1 MNITKK
7 LFLSIVYLLLA
18 FPLQAQIKPTAML
31 LPIYFVDLDKK
42 GLQGSLNNHVQ
53 TELSAYYE
61 LKSEKEIEQARDAA
75 IDKLSSENCTEEAC
89 VKVMGEM
96 LDVEYTFSLEVID
109 TGEGWDLTA
118 VRQDLDGVSSRR
130 NELCKNCSLSKARKS
145 LSGML
150 TALRP
155 GEMLIQR
162 GKASLRLEATPQA
175 QVFLDGRDQG
185 KTPLDLSVDARKP
198 LEILM
203 VAEGYNDFTEEFIL
217 EPGEKRKKHVKL
229 VRKRGR
235 VRIVSDPSGAKIFI
249 NGKPE
254 IGADGKTKQTPADLR
269 LVYGDHELRL
279 TLDKYEDSK
288 QNLNINRQN
297 LGKTNLKLEP
307 KPGRLVV
314 RVPSENKNSN
324 VYINGY
330 SVGSMGGS
338 ISKTFEVPA
347 NRWLQIEVKDRLA
360 FSGKKSVKVKPDGSG
375 SVSFDWLRTQ
385 DSDGFRFGVAYEQD
399 FFSLILKGAGG
410 TKIIS
415 NYSVSGISVHGILS
429 PGRHLL
435 SLKFLNG
442 SGTITEP
449 STPFYLVS
457 GNQLYTVTGTN
468 ASVFRLLYSPQWEP
482 GWNYA
487 LGWERISFNFEA
499 AQGTQTHVV
508 SSFLTEGGF
517 DFSSFSDWMMQNSLS
532 LETRLRYSL
541 MNGIGYTFGVSW
553 TF

>member
-1 MNITKK
+1 MKLSK
-7 LFLSIVYLLLA
+7 YFLLVLAWLFLSV
-18 FPLQAQIKPTAML
+18 PLQAQIKPTAML

-53 TELSAYYE
+53 TELSSYYE

-75 IDKLSSENCTEEAC
+75 IDKLSSKNCTEEAC
-89 VKVMGEM
+89 VKIMGEL
-96 LDVEYTFSLEVID
+96 LDVEYTFSLEIID

-118 VRQDLDGVSSRR
+118 VRQGLDGVTSRR
-130 NELCKNCSLSKARKS
+130 NELCKNCSLSKARKT

-162 GKASLRLEATPQA
+162 GKASLRLESTPRSK
-175 QVFLDGRDQG
+175 VFLDGRDQG

-198 LEILM
+198 LDVSMLT
-203 VAEGYNDFTEEFIL
+203 EGYKEFSRKFIL
-217 EPGEKRKKHVKL
+217 EPGEKRIKHVNL
-229 VRKRGR
+229 VRKRGKIN
-235 VRIVSDPSGAKIFI
+235 IVSDPSGAKIYLD
-249 NGKPE
+249 GKPHLDSS
-254 IGADGKTKQTPADLR
+254 GRTMTTPAELY
-269 LVYGDHELRL
+269 LVYGQHVLKL
-279 TLDKYEDSK
+279 QLKKYEDK
-288 QNLNINRQN
+288 TQRLKINRQN
-297 LGKTNLKLEP
+297 LGKKVIKLKP

-314 RVPSENKNSN
+314 RVPSENKKAN
-324 VYINGY
+324 VYINNIR
-330 SVGSMGGS
+330 VGSMGGS
-338 ISKTFEVPA
+338 ISKTFNVPA
-347 NRWLQIEVKDRLA
+347 NRSLQVEVKDRLS
-360 FSGKKSVKVKPDGSG
+360 FSGKKSVRVKPDGSG

-385 DSDGFRFGVAYEQD
+385 DSGGFRFGLAFEQD
-399 FFSLILKGAGG
+399 YFSLTLEGAGG
-410 TKIIS
+410 TKILS

-457 GNQLYTVTGTN
+457 GDQLYTVTGTN
-468 ASVFRLLYSPQWEP
+468 ANVFRLLYSPQWEP

-487 LGWERISFNFEA
+487 LGWESISFNFEA

-508 SSFLTEGGF
+508 SSFLTEGGY

>member
-1 MNITKK
+1 MPGLAW
-7 LFLSIVYLLLA
+7 LFLA

-42 GLQGSLNNHVQ
+42 GMQGSLNNHVQ
-53 TELSAYYE
+53 TELSTYYE
-61 LKSEKEIEQARDAA
+61 LKSEKEVEQARDAA
-75 IDKLSSENCTEEAC
+75 VDRLSSENCTEEAC
-89 VKVMGEM
+89 VKVMGEL
-96 LDVEYTFSLEVID
+96 LDVEYTFSLEIID

-118 VRQDLDGVSSRR
+118 VRQDVDSVTSRR
-130 NELCKNCSLSKARKS
+130 NELCKNCSLSKARKT

-162 GKASLRLEATPQA
+162 GKAILRLESTPRS

-198 LEILM
+198 LDVTM
-203 VAEGYNDFTEEFIL
+203 VAEGYKDFSEEFIL
-217 EPGEKRKKHVKL
+217 EPGEKRKKLVKL
-229 VRKRGR
+229 TRKRGNI
-235 VRIVSDPSGAKIFI
+235 RIISDPSGAKIFI
-249 NGKPE
+249 DGKPE
-254 IGADGKTKQTPADLR
+254 TGADGITLQTPEDLR
-269 LVYGDHELRL
+269 LIYGKHELRL
-279 TLDKYEDSK
+279 TLDKHEDST
-288 QNLNINRQN
+288 QTLNINRQN
-297 LGKTNLKLEP
+297 LGTKNINLKP
-307 KPGRLVV
+307 KPGRLLV
-314 RVPSENKNSN
+314 RVPSENKNAT
-324 VYINGY
+324 VYINGNR
-330 SVGSMGGS
+330 VGSMGGS

-347 NRWLQIEVKDRLA
+347 NQRLQVEVKDRLA
-360 FSGKKSVKVKPDGSG
+360 FSGKKSVRIEPDGSG
-375 SVSFDWLRTQ
+375 HVSFDWLQTQ
-385 DSDGFRFGVAYEQD
+385 DSDGFRFGLAYEQD
-399 FFSLILKGAGG
+399 FFSLTLKGTGG
-410 TKIIS
+410 TKILS

-429 PGRHLL
+429 PGRYLL

-457 GNQLYTVTGTN
+457 GNRLYTVTGTTAN
-468 ASVFRLLYSPQWEP
+468 VFRLLYSPGWEP

-487 LGWERISFNFEA
+487 LGWESILFNFEA
-499 AQGTQTHVV
+499 SQGTQTHVV
-508 SSFLTEGGF
+508 SSFLTEGGY